1 MRKLVSRTVKDTA
14 SDFWSELRTQSLGI
28 TWSEIQKAFANR
40 FRTFVDSQ
48 LAKQKLPRLRQEKR
62 ETLHSFGQRL
72 LDTAREAYNDTQI
85 ASKVV
90 CENLREIFLNGM
102 LDLKSYSV

>member
-90 CENLREIFLNGM
+90 YENLREIFLNGM